1 MAKSPFKCGDT
12 VRQIMPAPIVGVVS
26 NITMDPVTGDRLFL
40 VESPDE
46 DGDGVAESRYFT
58 EDQIEAANG

>member
-1 MAKSPFKCGDT
+1 
-12 VRQIMPAPIVGVVS
+12 MPAPIVGVVS

-46 DGDGVAESRYFT
+46 DGDGIAESRYFT